1 MSLSDSENGLP
12 SPHADKVA
20 LEKQKFCALPAP
32 RGPRLQAPAVARAHG
47 HGHPR
52 HHGVHGVRLRRA
64 IRRAA
69 PAGGGG
75 GRAYS
80 PKTPQPLFPRGQWTI
95 ETRFR
100 HQPADTPASA
110 SLADIEAGRIGGPAT
125 PPAAHV
131 RAPRCLCLCPC
142 RSRSQSDAPAPPG
155 GRFPPTTAALL
166 PPHRWC
172 SRCVIVKPYRARHC
186 RVCGTCVLKFDH
198 HCPWIGQCVGV
209 RNRKFFLNLAELILP
224 RAARTVY
231 EADWGAPDTEGN
243 LRGILRLVM
252 VFGRSGT
259 SDALPLVLRRV
270 LTALGGVM
278 ARKKGH
284 TPKHNLIEN

>member
-1 MSLSDSENGLP
+1 MVMVTL
-12 SPHADKVA
+12 
-20 LEKQKFCALPAP
+20 
-32 RGPRLQAPAVARAHG
+32 
-47 HGHPR
+47 
-52 HHGVHGVRLRRA
+52 A
-64 IRRAA
+64 IM
-69 PAGGGG
+69 GYTVYVYG
-75 GRAYS
+75 GRFAVQLMRRGRWRES
-80 PKTPQPLFPRGQWTI
+80 VLPQNPATALPRGQWTI
-95 ETRFR
+95 ETRFRHR

-125 PPAAHV
+125 PPAARVPGTALPLPLPLVNGYANGPPPAPPTNAPPPPRRKSSV
-131 RAPRCLCLCPC
+131 RS

-186 RVCGTCVLKFDH
+186 RVCGMCVLEFGH
-198 HCPWIGQCVGV
+198 HCPWIGQCVGA

-224 RAARTVY
+224 RAARTAY

-252 VFGRSGT
+252 VVGRSGT

-270 LTALGGVM
+270 LTVLGGVM
-278 ARKKGH
+278 ARKKAQRKQEQTSSRAVLGA
-284 TPKHNLIEN
+284 